1 MASRFWA
8 ASDDSE
14 DQTEEETEES
24 EDESTD
30 SDSSSNS
37 GKGPNRFLVGD
48 SDSESEDERRVI
60 RSAKDKRY
68 EELQAA
74 CDELRNKMHI
84 NDWASILSQFVKLN
98 QAVEKLQK
106 VLQQQVIPRRYIK
119 ALVDLEDFI
128 NRTFGDRDA
137 RKKMSTANAK
147 SFSTMRQR
155 LKKHNLQFKDQIDA
169 FRANPESSEDEVLA
183 NALLVANALIP
194 LLLPL
199 RWRTVTRTA
208 TRAPAATKKPL
219 ASLRTKPNA
228 PRTVC

>member
-14 DQTEEETEES
+14 DQTEQETEES

-30 SDSSSNS
+30 SDSSSDS

-98 QAVEKLQK
+98 QSVEKLQK

-128 NRTFGDRDA
+128 NKTFGDRDA

-155 LKKHNLQFKDQIDA
+155 LKKHNLTYKDQIDA
-169 FRANPESSEDEVLA
+169 FRANPESSEDEVR
-183 NALLVANALIP
+183 LVVVQKRYCCIVP
-194 LLLPL
+194 LTDGGQ
-199 RWRTVTRTA
+199 RRRQRRGCQWRRGC
-208 TRAPAATKKPL
+208 RRRL
-219 ASLRTKPNA
+219 
-228 PRTVC
+228 

>member
-8 ASDDSE
+8 AASDDSE
-14 DQTEEETEES
+14 EQTESEATETS
-24 EDESTD
+24 EDESSS
-30 SDSSSNS
+30 SDSSSER
-37 GKGPNRFLVGD
+37 GPSRFLVGD

-68 EELQAA
+68 EELQGA

-106 VLQQQVIPRRYIK
+106 VLQQQVVPRRYIK
-119 ALVDLEDFI
+119 ALVDLEDFV
-128 NRTFGDRDA
+128 NKTFGDRDA

-155 LKKHNLQFKDQIDA
+155 LKKHNMTFKDQIDA
-169 FRANPESSEDEVLA
+169 FRANPESSEEEV
-183 NALLVANALIP
+183 
-194 LLLPL
+194 
-199 RWRTVTRTA
+199 
-208 TRAPAATKKPL
+208 
-219 ASLRTKPNA
+219 
-228 PRTVC
+228 CG